1 MEPISGCIEGSS
13 SSAFTSVCLGQ
24 IHQISR
30 TSKPGLAELGVDED
44 LVVAREV
51 VVRFGFRIN

>member
-51 VVRFGFRIN
+51 MDRF